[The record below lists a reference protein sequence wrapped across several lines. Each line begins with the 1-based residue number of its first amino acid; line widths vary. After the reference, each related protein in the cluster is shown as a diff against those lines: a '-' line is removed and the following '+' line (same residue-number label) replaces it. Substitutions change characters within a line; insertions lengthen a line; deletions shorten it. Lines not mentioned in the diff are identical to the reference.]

1 VADMLETWLETFF
14 IFIGHTFWSG
24 QLQTFTGIQ
33 VILLLLVTAFIIGV
47 VRAIL
52 EVIYSELT

>member
-1 VADMLETWLETFF
+1 MLETWLETFF